1 MKTGNAENPGPDYI
15 VASREGLY
23 VVNHVGWRC
32 VADGCFFGVTVQG
45 AHVYCFKTVPHEN
58 AASEPRAG
66 QIVRY
71 RRSAA
76 GSFSGPEV
84 LVTGLDHNCHQID
97 FFDGSF
103 YVVDTRG
110 QSLIELDDNWRCV
123 DVHQILPPAEE
134 GSAGYAHLNSF
145 LGCDDVIYVMLHNF
159 RRGLPSEIIEFD
171 RRYRVRRTIT
181 LSLSACHDIVRLEN
195 GQFLFCESHQGRL
208 SCDDGS
214 SYQIDNLLTRGL
226 AVGADEIAVGSSLY
240 GKRLARDL
248 LPGFVT
254 FLDRSYRRI
263 GRLHLPAA
271 PTQIRR
277 LDGFDLSLSR
287 PRQWRQAEPAV
298 DNESTPFALT
308 SADGGKRAQ
317 TGLSASHRPLHRSRG
332 ARGLQDRG

>member
-1 MKTGNAENPGPDYI
+1 VKSGDGPDYI

-23 VVNHVGWRC
+23 VVDHAGWRC
-32 VADGCFFGVTVQG
+32 VADGCFFGVTVLG
-45 AHVYCFKTVPHEN
+45 PHVYCFKTVPREV
-58 AASEPRAG
+58 AANEPRSG

-71 RRSAA
+71 RCLPTGA
-76 GSFSGPEV
+76 FWGPEV
-84 LVTGLDHNCHQID
+84 LVRGLDHNCHQID

-110 QSLIELDDNWRCV
+110 QCLIELDDDWRCV
-123 DVHQILPPAEE
+123 RIHQILPPAEE
-134 GSAGYAHLNSF
+134 GSTEYAHLNSF
-145 LGCDDVIYVMLHNF
+145 LGCGDLIYVMLHNF

-181 LSLSACHDIVRLEN
+181 LSRSACHDVVRLED
-195 GQFLFCESHQGRL
+195 GRLLFCDSHQGRL

-214 SYQIDNLLTRGL
+214 WYQIDNLLTRGL

-254 FLDRSYRRI
+254 FLDRSYRRVA
-263 GRLHLPAA
+263 RVRLPAA

-277 LDGFDLSLSR
+277 LDGLDLSLSR
-287 PRQWRQAEPAV
+287 PRQWGQPA
-298 DNESTPFALT
+298 DTEDIPFAI
-308 SADGGKRAQ
+308 ADAVLPEPGR
-317 TGLSASHRPLHRSRG
+317 LP
-332 ARGLQDRG
+332 